1 MLAQIKRETGLIHV
15 SVGNIVSAILGAAL
29 WLIIARVLDV
39 ASYGTL
45 NYLMAIATLSS
56 AIGLFGVNTLLTIH
70 AGKIPNL
77 KRQAFNF
84 GFISS
89 VGLAAV
95 AFVLT
100 MRWEVAVFV
109 IGEIAFVLTGCAY
122 LGERRYKRFAVLMIS
137 QKAVQTAVVIALIV
151 VISSSYSSSNNNS
164 RIDGILLG
172 YGVSA
177 AAFGIPVFAS
187 LAKFSFSFTEI
198 RTKLKLSFHSYSME
212 MARIVAVWSD
222 KIIITPL
229 FGYVILGNYQIG
241 SQFLVFLGT
250 IPLILYNYLLPQL
263 SHGSKNAF
271 VEVFA
276 VGFAALLALAF
287 VLTVPWLIGTF
298 FAKYAE
304 AIPTVQVMVLG
315 IIPWSVT
322 SVVTSKLLA
331 AEQSTPVLL
340 ASAIFIVTQ
349 YVLIVTLG
357 NAFGLWGLGLATLLA
372 FTIESAFLILAHRHV
387 CRNTTMVVGTAE
399 EKRKG
404 KEGEEERE
412 E

>member
-1 MLAQIKRETGLIHV
+1 MLAQIRRETGLIHV
-15 SVGNIVSAILGAAL
+15 SLGNIVSAILGAAL

-39 ASYGTL
+39 ANYGTL
-45 NYLMAIATLSS
+45 NYIMAIATLSS
-56 AIGLFGVNTLLTIH
+56 AVGLFGVNTLLTIH
-70 AGKIPNL
+70 AEKIPGL
-77 KRQAFNF
+77 KQQAFNF
-84 GFISS
+84 GFVSS
-89 VGLAAV
+89 VGLAV
-95 AFVLT
+95 AAFLLT
-100 MRWEVAVFV
+100 MRWEVAIFV
-109 IGEIAFVLTGCAY
+109 IGEIAFILTGCAY
-122 LGERRYKRFAVLMIS
+122 LGERRYKRFALLMIS
-137 QKAVQTAVVIALIV
+137 QKAVQIAVVLV
-151 VISSSYSSSNNNS
+151 LVYPYG
-164 RIDGILLG
+164 IDGILLG

-177 AAFGIPVFAS
+177 AAFGIPVFTS
-187 LAKFSFSFTEI
+187 LARFSFSFTEI

-263 SHGSKNAF
+263 SHGSRNRF
-271 VEVFA
+271 VEIFA
-276 VGFAALLALAF
+276 VGFAALLALVF

-340 ASAIFIVTQ
+340 ASVIFIAAQ
-349 YVLIVTLG
+349 YALIVTLG

-372 FTIESAFLILAHRHV
+372 FAIEAGFLVLAHKHA
-387 CRNTTMVVGTAE
+387 CRNRVDGGGGGTTARSKET
-399 EKRKG
+399 G
-404 KEGEEERE
+404 KPS
-412 E
+412 